1 MSTNKIRALI
11 VVVLL
16 YAIAGCAFVPLSSMV
31 KLAAIGRDGI
41 EQIDPSEIRVR
52 VSVSRSP
59 EMTAPCARRNYR
71 CS

>member
-16 YAIAGCAFVPLSSMV
+16 YAMAGCASVPLSSMI

-41 EQIDPSEIRVR
+41 
-52 VSVSRSP
+52 
-59 EMTAPCARRNYR
+59 
-71 CS
+71 